1 MFILCLLL
9 LVVIANVKASI
20 ETLESEVKG
29 IQQAMKNDTS
39 VSTLDSIKRHNK
51 DSQNSGVLGRMAKY
65 VSYKWLLSL
74 LLCRQLKISPA

>member
-1 MFILCLLL
+1 MSAMNNSFKVQRLNCYVVCFILCLLL

-39 VSTLDSIKRHNK
+39 VSTLDSIKKYNK
-51 DSQNSGVLGRMAKY
+51 RFTKFWCTGSNG
-65 VSYKWLLSL
+65 
-74 LLCRQLKISPA
+74 